1 MHVSMMCE
9 VIFAAI
15 HVGLP
20 IPIVIVSAAAS
31 HENYGIINDNGD
43 TIV

>member
-1 MHVSMMCE
+1 MHVSMVCE
-9 VIFAAI
+9 VIFAVI